1 MTLSP
6 AWREAVEALSR
17 RKLRTLLTLL
27 GMIFGV
33 AAIVAM
39 QGVGEGSRR
48 EALRLVESLGLH
60 NLIVEA
66 KPQDQDSLKEIRAR
80 SLGLTEADAQAA
92 LQVVPSAAGYAAEK
106 AVHRWSV
113 FSDAGQSTA
122 EISGISPGYF
132 RLAALRVAQGRALDA
147 HDDDTLAAVAV
158 LGAQAAH
165 DLFPDGKAIGRLV
178 KVNQVW
184 LRVVGVLADR
194 DLGQDKFEGVSLG
207 ADANRVFVPL
217 ESAHARFRF
226 QPMEDGVDRFL
237 LRLDDPDRLAAGA
250 QVLTRV
256 LDQRH
261 AGAADYRMVVP
272 QQLYRQNQKTQR
284 IFSVVMG
291 SIAGVSLLVGGIGIM
306 NIMLANVLERR
317 REIGLLRAIGAR
329 RQDIVQ
335 RFLRE
340 ALVICA
346 SGALIGLLFG
356 AMLAYAI
363 AAFAGWQVAWAPVG
377 VIASVLACMLVG
389 LAFSIYP
396 ARQAASLDPI
406 AAIRDE

>member
-1 MTLSP
+1 MITAP
-6 AWREAVEALSR
+6 WREAIEELSR

-33 AAIVAM
+33 GAIVAM

-48 EALRLVESLGLH
+48 EALRLVDSLGLH

-66 KPQDQDSLKEIRAR
+66 KSQDGDALKEAR
-80 SLGLTEADAQAA
+80 QRSIGLTVADARAA
-92 LQVVPSAAGYAAEK
+92 LDVVPSAESYAAEK
-106 AVHRWSV
+106 QVKRWGM
-113 FSDAGQSTA
+113 FSDSGHADA
-122 EISGISPGYF
+122 DVSGISPGYF
-132 RLAALRVAQGRALDA
+132 QLASLHVAEGRALNAEDDA
-147 HDDDTLAAVAV
+147 NLAAVAV
-158 LGAQAAH
+158 LGHQVAH
-165 DLFPDGKAIGRLV
+165 DLFPDGKALGHMLKI
-178 KVNQVW
+178 NQVW

-194 DLGQDKFEGVSLG
+194 DLGQDKFEGVALG
-207 ADANRVFVPL
+207 ADSNRVFVPL
-217 ESAHARFRF
+217 ASARARFRF
-226 QPMEDGVDRFL
+226 QPMEDEVDRFL
-237 LRLDDPDRLAAGA
+237 LRLQDPDGLAAGA
-250 QVLTRV
+250 RV
-256 LDQRH
+256 LAELLNQRH
-261 AGAADYRMVVP
+261 AGVSDYRLVVP
-272 QQLYRQNQKTQR
+272 QQLYQQNQKTQR

-329 RQDIVQ
+329 RQDIVA

-356 AMLAYAI
+356 ALLAYTI

-377 VIASVLACMLVG
+377 VFASVLACMLIG

-396 ARQAASLDPI
+396 ARQAAALDPI

>member
-1 MTLSP
+1 MISP
-6 AWREAVEALSR
+6 AWREAIEALSR

-39 QGVGEGSRR
+39 QGVGAGSRR
-48 EALRLVESLGLH
+48 EALKLVESLGLH

-66 KPQDQDSLKEIRAR
+66 KTQDSDSLKEIRAR
-80 SLGLTEADAQAA
+80 SLGLTVADARAA
-92 LQVVPSAAGYAAEK
+92 LDVVPSAEDFAAEK
-106 AVHRWSV
+106 RVRRWGV
-113 FSDAGQSTA
+113 FSDSGRSEA
-122 EISGISPGYF
+122 EVSGISPAYF
-132 RLAALRVAQGRALDA
+132 GLAALHVASGRALTAADNS
-147 HDDDTLAAVAV
+147 HLAAVAV

-165 DLFPDGKAIGRLV
+165 ELFPHGSALHHLI

-194 DLGQDKFEGVSLG
+194 DLGKDQFEGVALG
-207 ADANRVFVPL
+207 ADADRVFVPL
-217 ESAHARFRF
+217 ASAHARFRF
-226 QPMEDGVDRFL
+226 QPMEDEVDRFL
-237 LRLDDPDRLAAGA
+237 LRLKNPDDLAAGA
-250 QVLTRV
+250 RVLTQV

-261 AGAADYRMVVP
+261 AGAGDYRMVVP

-284 IFSVVMG
+284 IFSIVMG

-329 RQDIVQ
+329 RQDIVA

-340 ALVICA
+340 AVVICT

-356 AMLAYAI
+356 ALLAYAI
-363 AAFAGWQVAWAPVG
+363 AMFAGWTVAWEPLG
-377 VIASVLACMLVG
+377 ILASVLACLLIG
-389 LAFSIYP
+389 IAFSIYP
-396 ARQAASLDPI
+396 ARQAAALDPI